1 VARNPPWV
9 EDELLIVLDLYLAE
23 RRVLEEYDSRVV
35 EASEVLNRLPIHSEA
50 GQPGFRTPDAVVLRL
65 ANFRSYDPESAARG
79 MRNAGRKAE
88 EVWRRFAEDPVRVR
102 ELVAAIRQA
111 IERGRRDAP
120 AVALG
125 APEPDE
131 AEFPEGRLLFRL
143 HRTRERHPALRARKM
158 REAAAGGRRPACEVC
173 GLVPELIFG
182 VAGRAALE
190 CHHIRPL
197 QAGERATHLADI
209 ALVCANCHRTL
220 HAMGAFASLQV
231 LRERVPPSFHE
242 SVQALSQ
249 TEARSGTQAPTP

>member
-1 VARNPPWV
+1 MARNPPWV

-23 RRVLEEYDSRVV
+23 RRVLEEYDPRVV
-35 EASEVLNRLPIHSEA
+35 EASEALNRLPIHPEA

-65 ANFRSYDPESAARG
+65 ANFRSYDPESTARG

-88 EVWRRFAEDPVRVR
+88 EVWRRYAQDPVRVR

-111 IERGRRDAP
+111 VERGDAP

-125 APEPDE
+125 GAEPDE
-131 AEFPEGRLLFRL
+131 AEFPEGRLLFRI
-143 HRTRERHPALRARKM
+143 HRERERHPALRARKI
-158 REAAAGGRRPACEVC
+158 RETAGRGRRPTCEVC

-197 QAGERATHLADI
+197 QAGERVTRLADV

-220 HAMGAFASLQV
+220 HAIGAFASIHD
-231 LRERVPPSFHE
+231 LRERVPLSFHE
-242 SVQALSQ
+242 CV
-249 TEARSGTQAPTP
+249 TELNKTDG